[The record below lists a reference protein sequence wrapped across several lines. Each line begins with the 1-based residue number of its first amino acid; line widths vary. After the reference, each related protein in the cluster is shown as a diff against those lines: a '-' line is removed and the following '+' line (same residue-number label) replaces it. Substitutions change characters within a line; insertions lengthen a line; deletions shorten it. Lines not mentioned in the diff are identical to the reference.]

1 MSGIRNNSGSANSRR
16 KRVIKVAPMARAV
29 RMAMAASLAA
39 LALGASAGA
48 FAANCKAPTTVM
60 APCAPIAAEMAPVI
74 DLTLV
79 REAAGTGA
87 PAKPMSALW
96 FGLDYAVGDVV
107 IDNADPISDV
117 NIYNNAIALG
127 AYSSEGSVD
136 ITNQA
141 TGALEA
147 ASLLANGTGIE
158 GYAYGN
164 VRIDNAGEIFAL
176 SVYGNGIGIYGYSMT
191 GDVSI
196 ENSGDVYALSFEGLA
211 DGIFASGTNVDV
223 GNSGSIEAES
233 VYGGWAAGIEAQGT
247 DLTTV
252 TNDGSISSLASYG
265 QAFGIY
271 ATGDVVEVTNNG
283 GIDSQGSYATGIEA
297 QGGSSVTVTND
308 GDIVAGS
315 VSTYYDPYTYTT
327 TVYAG
332 LLATGINATSNYE
345 DGAITIT
352 NNGGVSASGYYGGTG
367 IAATATG
374 TNGSASVTNT
384 GSVYASQYSE
394 YGYGAYGIVAS
405 ADGDATIENSVTG
418 SITVDSGGAATGVA
432 ALSFAGNASV
442 TNAGDIDVTSSA
454 KYNDG
459 SYGIVSFAQNGE
471 AFADNSGN
479 VNVTTKYIG
488 AGIDVG
494 GLEGATA
501 SNSGDITV
509 DAWRA
514 YGIRANS
521 GAGDVSVDNSG
532 AISTTY
538 TGYFSGTAFGIF
550 ASSVQGDVS
559 VDNSGDI
566 STTVSG
572 QSVGIFGVSSYGDVD
587 VSSSGSIYAYSYNT
601 TAAGVFARA
610 DYGTASVD
618 NSGLIDA
625 ESYYGAAFG
634 VLARGGY
641 VEVGNSGDISVNGYT
656 GAIGIAASS
665 YYGTTV
671 NTTGGSIFAIAIGDA
686 TGIDAQSSYGDV
698 EVNNASDIE
707 AVSIVTGAKGI
718 NGYAYGNVDIDNSG
732 DVYAGSL
739 YGSAIGLYGYSI
751 AGDVSINNNGD
762 ITAISY
768 YGLADGIFASGANV
782 DVTNSGSIAV
792 TGYTWAA
799 GIEAQGTET
808 ASVTNEGDIYV
819 AGLAQTSGFGIY
831 ATADMVTVTNSG
843 SIEAQGSYATGIEAQ
858 GGSSVTVTNDGDIVA
873 GSITTYYDPYTYTT
887 TVYGSLLATGINAT
901 SNYEDGSITITNNGT
916 VSAIGYYGA
925 TGIAATATG
934 TNGSVSVTNAG
945 SVYASQYTKYG
956 YGAYGIVASADGDAM
971 ISNTSTGSIT
981 VESAGGA
988 SGATALSFAG
998 DASVTNA
1005 GDIMVN
1011 STAILGYTASGIV
1024 SFAQNGAATV
1034 NNSGSVSATAGYTA
1048 KAVDA
1053 SGFTGSTVVNSG
1065 SLYANAKY
1073 AYGVY
1078 ASSGTGDVSVTNT
1091 ATGSIEAYSYG
1102 SNAFGVLGIAT
1113 QGDVMLNNA
1122 GSIEVYG
1129 YGQSAGLF
1137 GVALAGDTTITNS
1150 GSITAI
1156 SGGNVAVGAFA
1167 RADEGTASVNNS
1179 GDILAS
1185 DDGVNGFYG
1194 SAAYGVLTRGA
1205 YGSVTNSGSI
1215 NADGNY
1221 YATGIAARSD
1231 YGTTVVN
1238 SASGEVEASALLVA
1252 IGIEGR
1258 SEYGDVSVANAG
1270 SIMANGMYG
1279 GAVGIQAYSG
1289 LGNVV
1294 VGNAGHIV
1302 ATSEQG
1308 QAIGESG
1315 YSLLGNTT
1323 VNNSGMIEATGYIGA
1338 YGLVAQAG
1346 AGTVSV
1352 TNTGHITATSPDTAY
1367 GILAS
1372 AYGNVTINN
1381 SGVVTAVADG
1391 DDASVAAVQMGS
1403 LYGVATLNNSG
1414 KLMVDAPLEGQV
1426 AVLGSDGVEI
1436 INNTGHIYGSLVLL
1450 GGNDRL
1456 NNNNNG
1462 VWHVF
1467 NESTDFGD
1475 GDDSIFNNA
1484 GGLIAMNG
1492 GAINMGAGNDSITNN
1507 AGALI
1512 TMTDS
1517 AIRMGAGTDNIVNF
1531 GTIKIAGDNLIDMGA
1546 GNLGAFTNVNVV
1558 NFLDGQ
1564 TDDRL
1569 TIAGN
1574 FGGTGALGLDVNLAT
1589 NSSDQI
1595 QVNGNMAAN
1604 AAQHV
1609 DIRFDGLPKVA
1620 QTSIAFARVTGTSVA
1635 GNFVPGQILSYNYP
1649 RNFIDLRFSIGSSIN
1664 TANTAPDVFSIKLDV
1679 AGLLD
1684 SGTLAANVATGAAG
1698 MLNAQVGTLRQRLGV
1713 NPYGDDGKVMSAFVR
1728 YYTSEG
1734 DVSPDHVAT
1743 NFGQGGN
1750 FNYDLTTWG
1759 REVGVNANLFEGF
1772 HAGVTFG
1779 SADGR
1784 QNLTGN
1790 GIGQNRM
1797 DGLTWGVYAT
1807 WFSPQGFYVDLS
1819 GRWMAV
1825 DVKSMSAAGNLQSR
1839 AHTGATNLEAGYN
1852 WTSASGFV
1860 ITPQLQYTQTK
1871 VDGIKTIFG
1880 DRANFEGQGGT
1891 SSRGRL
1897 GVEFSKAF
1905 QTSGGMSITPYGS
1918 INAVRE
1924 FDGEMNYTVANNF
1937 HGATGTGGTSSMLD
1951 LGLGLQKGGWGVTA
1965 GANWVDGGAFNS
1977 VVGGQVVVRLAW

>member
-1 MSGIRNNSGSANSRR
+1 MSGIRNNSGSATSRR
-16 KRVIKVAPMARAV
+16 KRVIKLAPMTRAV

-48 FAANCKAPTTVM
+48 FAADCKTSTTVM
-60 APCAPIAAEMAPVI
+60 ASCTPAAASMAPVR

-79 REAAGTGA
+79 NLAAP
-87 PAKPMSALW
+87 PAALIMP
-96 FGLDYAVGDVV
+96 LAISESDPGDIV
-107 IDNADPISDV
+107 IDNADPISEVDFY
-117 NIYNNAIALG
+117 YNATAISG
-127 AYSSEGSVD
+127 YSSGGSVE

-141 TGALEA
+141 SGELEA
-147 ASLLANGTGIE
+147 VSLYGNATGIE

-164 VRIDNAGEIFAL
+164 VSIDNAGEIFAL
-176 SVYGNGIGIYGYSMT
+176 SVYANGIGIYGYSMA

-196 ENSGDVYALSFEGLA
+196 DNSGDVYALSFYGLA
-211 DGIFASGTNVDV
+211 DGVFASGVNVDV
-223 GNSGSIEAES
+223 SNSGSIEAEN

-252 TNDGSISSLASYG
+252 TNDGSISALANYG

-271 ATGDVVEVTNNG
+271 TTGDVIDVANNG
-283 GIDSQGSYATGIEA
+283 DIDSQGYYATGIEA

-315 VSTYYDPYTYTT
+315 ISTYYDPYTYSTS
-327 TVYAG
+327 VYG
-332 LLATGINATSNYE
+332 SLLATGINATSNYE
-345 DGAITIT
+345 DGAITID
-352 NNGGVSASGYYGGTG
+352 NSGSVSAVGYYGGTG

-374 TNGSASVTNT
+374 TNGSASVTNS
-384 GSVYASQYSE
+384 GSIYASQYSE

-405 ADGDATIENSVTG
+405 ADGNASIDNTATG
-418 SITVDSGGAATGVA
+418 SITIDSGGAAAGVA

-442 TNAGDIDVTSSA
+442 TNAGDIEVTSSA

-479 VNVTTKYIG
+479 IDVTTKYIG
-488 AGIDVG
+488 AGIDVA

-514 YGIRANS
+514 YGIRADS

-532 AISTTY
+532 NIAATY
-538 TGYFSGTAFGIF
+538 SGFFSGTAFGVL

-587 VSSSGSIYAYSYNT
+587 VSNSGFIYAYSYDS
-601 TAAGVFARA
+601 TAVGVFARA
-610 DYGTASVD
+610 DYGSVSVD

-625 ESYYGAAFG
+625 ESYYGSAFG
-634 VLARGGY
+634 VLARGEY
-641 VEVGNSGDISVNGYT
+641 VEVGNSGDISANGYY

-686 TGIDAQSSYGDV
+686 SGIDAQSFYGDV
-698 EVNNASDIE
+698 SVNNASDIE
-707 AVSIVTGAKGI
+707 AVSIAANAKGI
-718 NGYAYGNVDIDNSG
+718 QGYAYGDVQIDNSG
-732 DVYAGSL
+732 DIYAGSL

-751 AGDVSINNNGD
+751 GGDVSIDNSGD

-782 DVTNSGSIAV
+782 DVTNSGSIDAY
-792 TGYTWAA
+792 GYTWAA
-799 GIEAQGTET
+799 GIEAQGTEST
-808 ASVTNEGDIYV
+808 SVTNDGDIYV
-819 AGLAQTSGFGIY
+819 AGLGQTTGFGIY

-843 SIEAQGSYATGIEAQ
+843 SIDVQSYYATGIEAQ
-858 GGSSVTVTNDGDIVA
+858 GGSSVTITNDGDIVA

-887 TVYGSLLATGINAT
+887 SVYGSLLATGINAS
-901 SNYEDGSITITNNGT
+901 SNYEDGAITITNNGG
-916 VSAIGYYGA
+916 VSAVGYLGG

-934 TNGSVSVTNAG
+934 TNGSASVTNAG

-956 YGAYGIVASADGDAM
+956 YGAYGIVSSADGDATV
-971 ISNTSTGSIT
+971 SNTSTGSIT
-981 VESAGGA
+981 VESAGSA

-1005 GDIMVN
+1005 GDIDVTN
-1011 STAILGYTASGIV
+1011 TAQKYYNASGIV
-1024 SFAQNGAATV
+1024 SFAQNGEAQAS
-1034 NNSGSVSATAGYTA
+1034 NSGSISAISSNVARAIDVQGFAGA
-1048 KAVDA
+1048 
-1053 SGFTGSTVVNSG
+1053 TVVNSG
-1065 SLYANAKY
+1065 SLYANGKY

-1091 ATGSIEAYSYG
+1091 ATGMIEAYSYY
-1102 SNAFGVLGIAT
+1102 SDAFGVLGIAT
-1113 QGDVMLNNA
+1113 QGDVMVNNA

-1129 YGQSAGLF
+1129 YGQAAGVF
-1137 GVALAGDTTITNS
+1137 GVALAGDTTVTNS
-1150 GSITAI
+1150 GSITVI

-1167 RADEGTASVNNS
+1167 RADYGTASVNNS
-1179 GDILAS
+1179 GDILVS

-1194 SAAYGVLTRGA
+1194 YAAYGVLTRGA
-1205 YGSVTNSGSI
+1205 YGNVTNSGSI
-1215 NADGNY
+1215 VADGNY
-1221 YATGIAARSD
+1221 YATGIASRSD
-1231 YGTTVVN
+1231 YGTTVIN
-1238 SASGEVEASALLVA
+1238 SAAGEIEASALLVA

-1258 SEYGDVSVANAG
+1258 SEYGNVSVANAG
-1270 SIMANGMYG
+1270 SIMANGVYG
-1279 GAVGIQAYSG
+1279 GAVGIQAYSAY
-1289 LGNVV
+1289 GNVV
-1294 VGNAGHIV
+1294 SGNSGTIMAS
-1302 ATSEQG
+1302 SEYG

-1323 VNNSGMIEATGYIGA
+1323 VNNSGTIDATGYYGG

-1352 TNTGHITATSPDTAY
+1352 TNSGDITATSPDTAF

-1372 AYGNVTINN
+1372 AYGNITINN
-1381 SGVVTAVADG
+1381 SGDVVAVADG
-1391 DDASVAAVQMGS
+1391 DYANVAAIQMGS
-1403 LYGVATLNNSG
+1403 LYGIATLNNIGTLSA
-1414 KLMVDAPLEGQV
+1414 DAPLEGRV
-1426 AVLGSDGVEI
+1426 AVLGSDGVEV
-1436 INNTGHIYGSLVLL
+1436 INNTGDIYGALVLL

-1456 NNNNNG
+1456 NNNNGG
-1462 VWHVF
+1462 VWHVY
-1467 NESTDFGD
+1467 NASTDFGD
-1475 GDDSIFNNA
+1475 GDDSIVNNA
-1484 GGLIAMNG
+1484 GGLIEMID
-1492 GAINMGAGNDSITNN
+1492 GAIQMGGGNDSITNN
-1507 AGALI
+1507 AGGQI
-1512 TMTDS
+1512 TMDDS
-1517 AIRMGAGTDNIVNF
+1517 AIYMGAGTDNFVNF
-1531 GTIKIAGDNLIDMGA
+1531 GTIKIEGNSLIDMGA
-1546 GNLGAFTNVNVV
+1546 GNAGAFTNVNVV

-1564 TDDRL
+1564 TNDKL
-1569 TIAGN
+1569 NVTGN
-1574 FGGTGALGLDVNLAT
+1574 MGGTGSLALDVNLST
-1589 NSSDQI
+1589 SSSDQLY
-1595 QVNGNMAAN
+1595 VTGNMLAS

-1609 DIRFDGLPKVA
+1609 DILFEGLPTVA
-1620 QTSIAFARVTGTSVA
+1620 STSIAFANVTGTSVA

-1649 RNFIDLRFSIGSSIN
+1649 RNFIDLQYSIGSNIN
-1664 TANTAPDVFSIKLDV
+1664 VANTAPDVFSINLDV

-1684 SGTLAANVATGAAG
+1684 SGTLAANVASGAAG
-1698 MLNAQVGTLRQRLGV
+1698 MMNAQIGTLRQRLGV

-1728 YYTSEG
+1728 FYTSEG

-1750 FNYDLTTWG
+1750 FNYDLRTSG
-1759 REVGVNANLFEGF
+1759 REIGVNANLFEGF

-1779 SADGR
+1779 KADGR
-1784 QNLTGN
+1784 QNLTGA

-1797 DGLTWGVYAT
+1797 DGLTWGAYAT
-1807 WFSPQGFYVDLS
+1807 WFSPGGFYVDLS

-1825 DVKSMSAAGNLQSR
+1825 DVDSISAAGNLISR
-1839 AHTGATNLEAGYN
+1839 AHTAATNLEAGYN

-1860 ITPQLQYTQTK
+1860 ITPQLQYTRTE
-1871 VDGIKTIFG
+1871 VDGILTIFG
-1880 DRANFEGQGGT
+1880 DRANFEGDGGT

-1905 QTSGGMSITPYGS
+1905 QTAGGMSITPYGS

-1924 FDGEMNYTVANNF
+1924 FDGQMNYTVADNF
-1937 HGATGTGGTSSMLD
+1937 FGNTSTDGTSSMLD
-1951 LGLGLQKGGWGVTA
+1951 LGIGLQKGGWGVTA

-1977 VVGGQVVVRLAW
+1977 VVGGQVIVRLAW